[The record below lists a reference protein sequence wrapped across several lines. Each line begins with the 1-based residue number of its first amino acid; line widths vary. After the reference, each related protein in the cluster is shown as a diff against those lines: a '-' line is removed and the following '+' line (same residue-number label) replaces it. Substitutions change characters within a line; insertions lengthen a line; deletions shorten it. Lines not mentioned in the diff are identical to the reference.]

1 MSWASIG
8 SCLCRGSGT
17 GADVGQQDQNIPV
30 KVWFPLG
37 LPREKL
43 GHISQS
49 LLRNRNKPKPGP
61 KASSWK
67 DEMRWGHRASLQAP
81 KPSDPE
87 MPEWQSPEIT
97 KLKACTCTCTGT
109 THARPLP
116 SSLSIDPLCVA
127 HFPCGL
133 IQPQAATG
141 NGESEELSI
150 DRHKYLPSDAI
161 WWGLNFCPL
170 EQWDLVVILC
180 PWLGP
185 EQVEGKLC
193 LARF

>member
-1 MSWASIG
+1 MSSVSVG
-8 SCLCRGSGT
+8 SCLCRGGGT

-30 KVWFPLG
+30 KGWFPLG

-43 GHISQS
+43 GHISQC

-67 DEMRWGHRASLQAP
+67 DEMRWGHRASLP
-81 KPSDPE
+81 PPPPSPVIQRC
-87 MPEWQSPEIT
+87 QSDSPQRSQN
-97 KLKACTCTCTGT
+97 LSTCTCTGA
-109 THARPLP
+109 THTRPLP

-161 WWGLNFCPL
+161 WWSLNFCPL